1 MTEIASVEPGD
12 RSVIQSYGE
21 GRFRISGTVFA
32 GSVIVLAETVL
43 AWPDGDAGSVS
54 LEGLAPVVDAD
65 PPVEIL
71 LVGTGDAMRPLDGD
85 LKAALGRSGIVADA
99 MDTGAACRTF
109 NVLAGEDRRV
119 AAALTATG

>member
-32 GSVIVLAETVL
+32 GSVIVLADAVL
-43 AWPDGDAGSVS
+43 AWPDGDAGNVS

-65 PPVEIL
+65 PAVEIL
-71 LVGTGDAMRPLDGD
+71 LVGTGDAMRPLDRD

>member
-32 GSVIVLAETVL
+32 GSVIVLADAVL

-65 PPVEIL
+65 PAVEIL
-71 LVGTGDAMRPLDGD
+71 LVGTGDAMRPLDRD
-85 LKAALGRSGIVADA
+85 LKAALGRIGIVADA